1 MAYTERRALQRL
13 PLARPISAYL
23 DGVSV
28 LILDLGVLGALV
40 EHDDQLETGQK
51 RSLSFSWETKKVEV
65 RCEVVRSLVKRVV
78 ADGERKLVFHS
89 GLRFLEAEEGSD
101 NILRRIIS
109 AHVTRIIAA
118 QEANAQGIRERNRI
132 DGDAT
137 ITSLGAAKRARED
150 GYLSFR
156 LEADG
161 WKKTRTLDVEQPLNG
176 FTVAA
181 FEDSE
186 QLQALCRAF
195 EEADEQGRQ
204 LIRMSAELSLSD
216 PSTDELDPL

>member
-13 PLARPISAYL
+13 PLAKPIRADL
-23 DGVSV
+23 DGASV
-28 LILDLGVLGALV
+28 LVLDLGVLGALV
-40 EHDDQLETGQK
+40 EHDDQIETGQK
-51 RSLSFSWETKKVEV
+51 RTLSFNWETKKVEV
-65 RCEVVRSLVKRVV
+65 LCEVVRSMVKRVV
-78 ADGERKLVFHS
+78 SDGERKLVFHS

-101 NILRRIIS
+101 NILRRIIA

-156 LEADG
+156 LGGDG
-161 WKKTRTLDVEQPLNG
+161 WTKSRTLDREQPSDG

-181 FEDSE
+181 FEDTD
-186 QLQALCRAF
+186 QLQSLCRAY
-195 EEADEQGRQ
+195 EGADEQGRQ
-204 LIRMSAELSLSD
+204 LIRMSAELSITD
-216 PSTDELDPL
+216 PSVDELDPL

>member
-13 PLARPISAYL
+13 PLAKPIRADL
-23 DGVSV
+23 DGASV
-28 LILDLGVLGALV
+28 LILDLGVLGALA

-51 RSLSFSWETKKVEV
+51 RTLSFNWETKKVEV

-101 NILRRIIS
+101 NILRRIIA
-109 AHVTRIIAA
+109 AHVIRIIAA

-156 LEADG
+156 LGAGG
-161 WKKTRTLDVEQPLNG
+161 WEKSRTLDTEQPPDG

-181 FEDSE
+181 FEDTD
-186 QLQALCRAF
+186 QLQALCRAYQ
-195 EEADEQGRQ
+195 EADEQGRQ
-204 LIRMSAELSLSD
+204 LIRMSAELSITD
-216 PSTDELDPL
+216 PSIDELDPL

>member
-13 PLARPISAYL
+13 PLARPIHADL
-23 DGVSV
+23 DGTSV
-28 LILDLGVLGALV
+28 LVLDLGVLGALV
-40 EHDDQLETGQK
+40 EHDDQIETGQK
-51 RSLSFSWETKKVEV
+51 RTLSFIWETKKVEV

-78 ADGERKLVFHS
+78 ADGDRKLVFHS

-101 NILRRIIS
+101 NILRRIIA

-118 QEANAQGIRERNRI
+118 QEANALGIRERNRI

-137 ITSLGAAKRARED
+137 ITSLGAAKRGRED

-156 LEADG
+156 LGPDG
-161 WKKTRTLDVEQPLNG
+161 WEKSRTQDTEQPLNG

-181 FEDSE
+181 YEDTD
-186 QLQALCRAF
+186 QLQSLCRAY
-195 EEADEQGRQ
+195 EGADEQGRQ
-204 LIRMSAELSLSD
+204 LIRMSAELSISD

>member
-13 PLARPISAYL
+13 PLARPIKADL
-23 DGVSV
+23 DGASV
-28 LILDLGVLGALV
+28 LVLDLGVLGALV
-40 EHDDQLETGQK
+40 EHDEQLETGQK
-51 RSLSFSWETKKVEV
+51 RTLSFNWETKKVEV

-78 ADGERKLVFHS
+78 AEGERKLVFHS

-101 NILRRIIS
+101 NILRRIIA

-118 QEANAQGIRERNRI
+118 QEANALGIRERNRI

-137 ITSLGAAKRARED
+137 ITSLGAAKRAREH

-156 LEADG
+156 LGPNG
-161 WKKTRTLDVEQPLNG
+161 WDKSRTMDTEQPPDG

-186 QLQALCRAF
+186 QLQNLCRAY

-204 LIRMSAELSLSD
+204 LIRMSAELSITD
-216 PSTDELDPL
+216 PSTDELEPL